1 MRHVSSR
8 LPFLL
13 DLMNVCVHGD
23 DVRSELGLLVK
34 RAKTVDENLAY
45 VVKKTSERA
54 KIVGLDRA
62 HRVLRLSPNDGSTKL
77 RHDATQSLKYG
88 SSVGAVLASL
98 AS

>member
-13 DLMNVCVHGD
+13 DLMNVCVHTGMTLEASLD
-23 DVRSELGLLVK
+23 YLSNEL
-34 RAKTVDENLAY
+34 KTVDENLAY

-62 HRVLRLSPNDGSTKL
+62 LTEFYDLVPTTE
-77 RHDATQSLKYG
+77 A
-88 SSVGAVLASL
+88 
-98 AS
+98 